1 MNGLPFSFEDFE
13 ATFGPEGCE
22 RADREV
28 AAAPPFSPE
37 QREAF
42 KALFAP
48 ACIRLANP
56 AADAA

>member
-1 MNGLPFSFEDFE
+1 MSTPPFSFADFD
-13 ATFGPEGCE
+13 ATFGPEGSE

-37 QREAF
+37 QREALR
-42 KALFAP
+42 ALFAP